1 MAEFYSKQWQKWHT
15 NTNLYVLPDTVLW
28 KQSEKIIFRRQ
39 TLLGTVGRAIGLEL
53 FGGFGPTM
61 PFFCGATST
70 DDYRLL
76 VEHNFLVSQLL
87 RRCRRNIFCSLSIFI
102 DWLRLCVRF
111 FNTFFVS
118 RNISIYNFPS
128 KSMVYLTNRHLY
140 SFVLIKLIQIQKC
153 STHEIHIFCGSVHL
167 TIETHCQPWMKTCR
181 CILCMEWRVR

>member
-1 MAEFYSKQWQKWHT
+1 MAKMAHEHKFICIARHCVMKTKWENYFQASDIARYSRKS
-15 NTNLYVLPDTVLW
+15 N
-28 KQSEKIIFRRQ
+28 R
-39 TLLGTVGRAIGLEL
+39 IGAVWRVWANNA
-53 FGGFGPTM
+53 
-61 PFFCGATST
+61 FFCGATST

-167 TIETHCQPWMKTCR
+167 TSETHWQPWMKTCR
-181 CILCMEWRVR
+181 CILCMKWRVR